1 MERDLKRVGTAL
13 NSVGKGFSSF
23 GSKLSGI
30 GKRMTAAVSLPLAGL
45 AGYSVKAAADVFE
58 SEDLFERAF
67 GGMAD
72 SARAWSEE
80 FAASVKRSAYPLRQ
94 FASTFMLMLSSMGFT
109 QEKAMDM
116 SQTMTQLAYDM
127 QSAFNIPTMEQ
138 AFMELRSGLTGE
150 TEPLRKYGVVITE
163 TAIKSYAWAKGI
175 AKAGE
180 ELTEQQKVIARYG
193 FILDSLRQIQ
203 NNAADTS
210 DSASNRM
217 RSLKDRFY
225 DLSIR
230 VGNMLLPVLERLLT
244 FMNGLL
250 DKWDALSPAM
260 KQWAIVAAGAAIA
273 AGPLLMIL
281 GSLVS
286 MVGGIVSMSGGVVGA
301 LSSIAGAIAQLGLE
315 GTIALAVIASLGLQI
330 AAIWKGWKSGGI
342 RGAAEELGKLQWGAA
357 LEGFQKGGIG
367 GAIKAWFGNAF
378 KVGKEGFG
386 DLTSGLRNQFQ
397 NTFNNVKAW
406 ALNWWNKA
414 KGMFTLGGET
424 NPAPKQPTTPGMAP
438 ITPFDKDAGKLEA
451 KLQKEALDAYIDQM
465 DERYKATED
474 WTEKAG
480 RLIEKFYSDQKQY
493 DEAVIQRQRQAIGF
507 TGVAE
512 LYQKMA
518 VAGQRERFAGPD
530 KDLASLQGR
539 KESINILKRLLPE
552 AMETTKILRAQLEI
566 AKKYKG
572 IVYG

>member
-13 NSVGKGFSSF
+13 NSVGSGFSKF

-180 ELTEQQKVIARYG
+180 ELTEQEKVIARYG

-273 AGPLLMIL
+273 AGPLLVALSGVFSIL
-281 GSLVS
+281 GGVAGIASSVVS
-286 MVGGIVSMSGGVVGA
+286 A
-301 LSSIAGAIAQLGLE
+301 LGSIAGAIGGITVE
-315 GTIALAVIASLGLQI
+315 GGIALAVIAALVAMWIKISTALKAKQKYGWAGF
-330 AAIWKGWKSGGI
+330 AAVMATPDGVVVRAWADAQMT
-342 RGAAEELGKLQWGAA
+342 AARNA
-357 LEGFQKGGIG
+357 LEGAYGKL
-367 GAIKAWFGNAF
+367 KAWVKDKLG
-378 KVGKEGFG
+378 GLTGF
-386 DLTSGLRNQFQ
+386 F
-397 NTFNNVKAW
+397 
-406 ALNWWNKA
+406 
-414 KGMFTLGGET
+414 GGET
-424 NPAPKQPTTPGMAP
+424 NPAAKQPTTPGMAP
-438 ITPFDKDAGKLEA
+438 VPAFDKAAGKLAA
-451 KLQKEALDAYIDQM
+451 KLEKEALDAYIDQM

-480 RLIEKFYSDQKQY
+480 RLIEKFYNDQQQY

-539 KESINILKRLLPE
+539 KESIGILKRLLPTAQAAE
-552 AMETTKILRAQLEI
+552 KTLAAQLELM
-566 AKKYKG
+566 KRYKG
-572 IVYG
+572 ATYG

>member
-13 NSVGKGFSSF
+13 NSVGSGFSKF

-30 GKRMTAAVSLPLAGL
+30 GMRMTAAVSLPLAGL

-72 SARAWSEE
+72 SARAWSET

-180 ELTEQQKVIARYG
+180 ELTEQEKVIARYG

-250 DKWDALSPAM
+250 DKWDAMSPAIR
-260 KQWAIVAAGAAIA
+260 QWAIVAAGAAIA
-273 AGPLLMIL
+273 AGPLLVALSGVFSIL
-281 GSLVS
+281 GGVAGIASSVVS
-286 MVGGIVSMSGGVVGA
+286 A
-301 LSSIAGAIAQLGLE
+301 LGSIAGAIGGLTVE
-315 GTIALAVIASLGLQI
+315 GGIALAVIAALVAMWIKISTALKAKQKYGWAGF
-330 AAIWKGWKSGGI
+330 AAVMATPDGVVVRAWADAQMT
-342 RGAAEELGKLQWGAA
+342 AARNA
-357 LEGFQKGGIG
+357 LEGAYGKL
-367 GAIKAWFGNAF
+367 KAWVKDKLG
-378 KVGKEGFG
+378 GLSGF
-386 DLTSGLRNQFQ
+386 F
-397 NTFNNVKAW
+397 
-406 ALNWWNKA
+406 
-414 KGMFTLGGET
+414 GGET

-438 ITPFDKDAGKLEA
+438 ITPFDKNAGKLEA

-480 RLIEKFYSDQKQY
+480 RLIEKFYNDQKQY

-530 KDLASLQGR
+530 KNLASLQGR
-539 KESINILKRLLPE
+539 QESINILKRLLPTAQAAE
-552 AMETTKILRAQLEI
+552 KTLAAQLELM
-566 AKKYKG
+566 KRYKG
-572 IVYG
+572 AAYG

>member
-13 NSVGKGFSSF
+13 NSVGTGFARF

-30 GKRMTAAVSLPLAGL
+30 GMRMTAAVSLPLVGL

-109 QEKAMDM
+109 QAKAMDM
-116 SQTMTQLAYDM
+116 SQTLTQLAYDM

-180 ELTEQQKVIARYG
+180 ELTEQEKVIARYG

-273 AGPLLMIL
+273 AGPLLVALSGVFSIL
-281 GSLVS
+281 GGVAGIASSVVS
-286 MVGGIVSMSGGVVGA
+286 A
-301 LSSIAGAIAQLGLE
+301 LGSIAGAIGGITVE
-315 GTIALAVIASLGLQI
+315 GGIALAVIAALVAMWIKISTALKAKQKYGWAGFAAVMAMPDGLVIRHWANAQMK
-330 AAIWKGWKSGGI
+330 AAKS
-342 RGAAEELGKLQWGAA
+342 A
-357 LEGFQKGGIG
+357 LEGAYGKL
-367 GAIKAWFGNAF
+367 KAWVKDKLG
-378 KVGKEGFG
+378 GLTGF
-386 DLTSGLRNQFQ
+386 F
-397 NTFNNVKAW
+397 
-406 ALNWWNKA
+406 
-414 KGMFTLGGET
+414 GGET
-424 NPAPKQPTTPGMAP
+424 NPAAKQPTTPGMAP
-438 ITPFDKDAGKLEA
+438 ITPFDKNAGKLEA

-465 DERYKATED
+465 DERYKATES

-480 RLIEKFYSDQKQY
+480 RLIEKFYNDQQQY

-539 KESINILKRLLPE
+539 KESIGILKRLLPE